1 MLLRLHGEIKEV
13 VGGGRQLLSLVF
25 GLFSLHA
32 SLSDATSIRRSKDQA
47 WRGRLPPAM
56 PSYWAFLKKAGL
68 GDFHFCTVN

>member
-32 SLSDATSIRRSKDQA
+32 SFSDATSVRSFARSDPQA
-47 WRGRLPPAM
+47 L
-56 PSYWAFLKKAGL
+56 LEHEEEN
-68 GDFHFCTVN
+68 HFQ